1 LTSKTV
7 PPRGE
12 PRRANRWLAFGLIT
26 LGGGLVANSLL
37 GPLIGDVIRYRFSE
51 TLLNQGIGLDAASL
65 FLVAPLSVG
74 AGILVLRG
82 HPAGPVLALGPAIYA
97 AYMSVQY
104 AVGPEYLVLA
114 GNNERFFPFHLGLF
128 VLAIVVAV
136 GAWAEVDP
144 QDLPPVSRR
153 AARWSGGVLLALGA
167 LLFLR
172 YLPGLIDLMGG
183 EPSVPEYLEN
193 PTTFFLIA
201 LMDLG
206 VFLPAAVGAGI
217 ALRGEAPWA
226 RKAMYGIVAWF
237 ALVGV
242 AVAAMT
248 ITMQVNDD
256 PAASVGQTATFVV
269 AAVVFVALALRVHW
283 PLFGRRRGPRV
294 GRPPMAT

>member
-1 LTSKTV
+1 MTSRKL
-7 PPRGE
+7 PSPNKPGLSH
-12 PRRANRWLAFGLIT
+12 RWLAVGLIA
-26 LGGGLVANSLL
+26 LGAGLVANSLL

-82 HPAGPVLALGPAIYA
+82 HPAGPILALGPAIYA

-136 GAWAEVDP
+136 GAWAGVDP
-144 QDLPPVSRR
+144 QNLPPVSRR

-269 AAVVFVALALRVHW
+269 AAVVFMALALRVHW
-283 PLFGRRRGPRV
+283 PLFGRRRRPRI